1 MKKILMFFLFVLLLP
16 TAALASP
23 IISCHCFQDRSF
35 NPARPAAADPYLLAT
50 TQNSLF
56 AVNFGLEKR
65 MVVREK
71 MSGVPGER
79 LWVAHYLA
87 ERGGMP
93 PALLFATHD
102 RRNSWQATAAL
113 LNTDLGVLA
122 PRFAA
127 LLAEDAGDGPLAAA
141 VVDEI
146 VMTRLGIPQ
155 EEVEEIRARGGS
167 NAELILAAYL
177 GRRGGGAAA
186 DLHAEVASGRATWGQ
201 LFNSLPDTAGTIEE
215 DIRRL
220 VE

>member
-1 MKKILMFFLFVLLLP
+1 MKKILVFSLFVLLLP
-16 TAALASP
+16 AAAPANP

-35 NPARPAAADPYLLAT
+35 NPAKPGAADHYFLAT
-50 TQNSLF
+50 TQNSLL
-56 AVNFGLEKR
+56 AVTFGLEKR
-65 MVVREK
+65 AVVREK
-71 MSGVPGER
+71 MSGTPGEQ

-93 PALLFATHD
+93 PALLLATHD
-102 RRNSWQATAAL
+102 RSNSWLAAATL
-113 LNTDLGVLA
+113 LNIEPGVLV

-146 VMTRLGIPQ
+146 VMARLGITQ
-155 EEVEEIRARGGS
+155 EEVEEIRVRGGS

-177 GRRGGGAAA
+177 GRRGGRPAA

-201 LFNSLPDTAGTIEE
+201 LLSSLPDTARTIEE
-215 DIRRL
+215 EIRRL
-220 VE
+220 LQ